1 MPNRL
6 SDFFSQWYKRGD
18 KTAHKPINSPQ
29 YSVVGNEL
37 LNLFVDVRKRVTALE
52 QPKEVQTH
60 FANHG
65 LEIQKLKD
73 CSDNFI
79 KHIEDHEKRLDDLD
93 QKYIS
98 FLTSRIVSASVQRR
112 DKRGRFKAVRGR
124 HGAA

>member
-1 MPNRL
+1 MSNP
-6 SDFFSQWYKRGD
+6 FFSIWHLVSVKKRP
-18 KTAHKPINSPQ
+18 KPINSLQ

-37 LNLFVDVRKRVTALE
+37 LNLLVDVRKRVTALE

-73 CSDNFI
+73 FSDNFI

-124 HGAA
+124 HAST